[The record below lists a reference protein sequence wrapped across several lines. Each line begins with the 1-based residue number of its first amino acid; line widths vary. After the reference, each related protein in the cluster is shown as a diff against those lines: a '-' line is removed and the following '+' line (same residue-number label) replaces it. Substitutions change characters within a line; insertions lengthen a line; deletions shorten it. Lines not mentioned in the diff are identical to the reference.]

1 MPEKLEQASNFANK
15 LWNAAKFVLMNLDGV
30 EKLPKLDEIDIAKLA
45 KEDKWIIS
53 KLNTLSKEVNEN
65 ITNYDL
71 GVATQKYMTL
81 YGMNSVIGI

>member
-1 MPEKLEQASNFANK
+1 
-15 LWNAAKFVLMNLDGV
+15 MNLDGV

-45 KEDKWIIS
+45 KEDKWILS

-71 GVATQKYMTL
+71 GVATQKIYDFIWNEFCDWYMKL
-81 YGMNSVIGI
+81 